1 MKRIFLCLS
10 LGLLSLPWSAAADD
24 WPQWRGPHGNGV
36 APDADPPIHFGE
48 SKNLRFK
55 VAVPGR
61 GHASPIIV
69 GDRIFLLSAVPT
81 GRPVPKPELP
91 PDADERTR
99 RRFES
104 AIHPIDL
111 RFLVLAY
118 ARRDGALLWQRTALE
133 TVPAGTTHRDATWAS
148 ASPVSDGERV
158 YALFGSQGLF
168 AYTVDGQVL
177 WHRDLGDMRTRNG
190 FGEGASPVIVGDSV
204 IVNWDHEDDS
214 FIVAL
219 DKHTGEVTW
228 QKDRDE
234 VTSWSTPLLVQV
246 DEVPQ
251 LIVAATDR
259 SRGYDARTGEVIWQV
274 GGMTTNVVPSPVHAD
289 GTVYLMSGFRGS
301 ALQAVRLAG
310 ARGELTDSEAVLWS
324 YDRDTPYVPSPL
336 LYEGRL
342 SFLKVNT
349 GILTVLDAASGKPIY
364 GPQRLDGISNIYSS
378 PVGAAGRVYYAG
390 REGTVLV
397 IKNADAYEVLAEN
410 SLDEGID
417 TSPAIVDDTLFV
429 RGVHHLYAFAR
440 PTTKEIDGSRQ
451 AGR

>member
-1 MKRIFLCLS
+1 MKRFVICLS
-10 LGLLSLPWSAAADD
+10 LGLLGYPLSATADD

-36 APDADPPIHFGE
+36 APNADPPIHFGE
-48 SKNLRFK
+48 SENLRFK
-55 VAVPGR
+55 VAIPGR

-81 GRPVPKPELP
+81 GRPVSPRVLP
-91 PDADERTR
+91 PEADERTR
-99 RRFES
+99 RRFERS
-104 AIHPIDL
+104 VHPIDL

-118 ARRDGALLWQRTALE
+118 ARRDGSLLWQRTALE
-133 TVPAGTTHRDATWAS
+133 TVPTGTTHHDATWAS
-148 ASPVSDGERV
+148 ASPVSDGERI
-158 YALFGSQGLF
+158 YAQFGSQGLF
-168 AYTVDGQVL
+168 AYTVDGQNL

-190 FGEGASPVIVGDSV
+190 FGEGSSPVIAGSLV

-219 DKHTGEVTW
+219 DKRSGEIAW
-228 QKDRDE
+228 RKDRDE

-246 DEVPQ
+246 DDVPQ

-289 GTVYLMSGFRGS
+289 GTVFLMSGFRGA

-310 ARGELTDSEAVLWS
+310 AHGELTDSDAVLWS

-336 LYEGRL
+336 LYEGLL

-349 GILTVLDAASGKPIY
+349 GILTVLDATSGEPIY

-378 PVGAAGRVYYAG
+378 PVGASGRVYFAG

-397 IKNADAYEVLAEN
+397 IKNADAYELLAEN
-410 SLDEGID
+410 SLNEGID
-417 TSPAIVDDTLFV
+417 ASPAIVDHTLFV

-440 PTTKEIDGSRQ
+440 PTKEDGGSRQ